1 MKKKPNERIEE
12 LRQQGIEQVKRGLFD
27 EGLRFYREALQEAA
41 RRCDAHSQFQINCDI
56 AIAYRKQ
63 ERYPEALELLDTIL
77 KYNND
82 TTLKIIALVELA
94 IIHYHRME
102 YETALDELAKAEEL
116 ERSASDPKLRYY
128 ILNTYGAVHF
138 FAGQLDD
145 AQQRFSQAQALS
157 EAEKHL
163 RGVAISQFNCGY
175 CQVYVGK
182 VQEGIK
188 SIKRSLHLAR
198 ETQDQHAAA
207 HALKGLF
214 FAYYKLQ
221 DFSKAREFAQ
231 QALALAAEHGYNE
244 VAAEVYYYLGKIH
257 QLEEDDAVADAC
269 FNSVEKLDPRVPA
282 RFLKAL
288 DPSFAFVPATL

>member
-1 MKKKPNERIEE
+1 MSKRAHERIES
-12 LRQQGIEQVKRGLFD
+12 LRQQGIEQVKRGLFE

-41 RRCDAHSQFQINCDI
+41 RRCDTQSQFQINCDI

-77 KYNND
+77 QYNND
-82 TTLKIIALVELA
+82 STLKIIALVELA

-102 YETALDELAKAEEL
+102 YETALSELDKAETL
-116 ERSASDPKLRYY
+116 EHGLNDPKLRYHV
-128 ILNTYGAVHF
+128 LNTYGAVHF
-138 FAGQLDD
+138 FAGELEQ
-145 AQQRFSQAQALS
+145 AHQRFGQALS
-157 EAEKHL
+157 VSEAQKHE
-163 RGVAISQFNCGY
+163 RGITTSQFNCGY
-175 CQVYVGK
+175 CKVYVGEI
-182 VQEGIK
+182 QEGIK
-188 SIKRSLHLAR
+188 AIKRSLHLAR
-198 ETQDQHAAA
+198 ETQDEHAAA

-214 FAYYKLQ
+214 FAYYKLA

-231 QALALAAEHGYNE
+231 QALALATQNSYNE

-257 QLEEDDAVADAC
+257 QIEEDDAVAEAC

-288 DPSFAFVPATL
+288 DPSFAFVPETL